1 LIITGAGDDAMKTSE
16 GLLAAADATDNPH
29 VVSLALLAY
38 GYARRDADPCAAY
51 HVRCRGLR
59 IAQDSANRQSESNL
73 AVSLSRLAATHG
85 DPMYAFDYLT
95 NAGDPQPLSRSSHT
109 QGLKFRVPVSVLTSP
124 GCPMG
129 HETETNRLWCRSAS
143 PLA

>member
-1 LIITGAGDDAMKTSE
+1 MKTSE

-51 HVRCRGLR
+51 YVRRRGLR
-59 IAQDSANRQSESNL
+59 IAQDSGNRQSESNL

-85 DPMYAFDYLT
+85 DPMYALNYLT

-109 QGLKFRVPVSVLTSP
+109 QGSDFVSPSQF
-124 GCPMG
+124 
-129 HETETNRLWCRSAS
+129 
-143 PLA
+143 